1 MDAISPKATSKKSL
15 EKKVSREEAEEA
27 VRTLIKW
34 AGDNPKR
41 EGLIDTPKRV
51 VNAYEEFFAGYN
63 VSPEKVLSKTFND
76 VNGYDDIVMLKNISL
91 NSHCEHHM
99 VPIIGKVHLAYIPVD
114 KVVGISKLAR
124 VVDIFGKRLQTQETM
139 TKQIA
144 ETIQNSLKPKG
155 VAVYM
160 VVFHDCMRIRG
171 VAKPDVSL
179 IASSLFVCF
188 DIFYQ
193 YKFGEDIF
201 GFKTLGSGRK
211 LGGPFGDD
219 GGDWILLA
227 QERESWHKL
236 EDKFAHNCLSHDD

>member
-1 MDAISPKATSKKSL
+1 MKKKEFKMDAISPKETSKESL
-15 EKKVSREEAEEA
+15 EKKVSRQEAEEA

-51 VNAYEEFFAGYN
+51 VNAYEEFFAGYGI
-63 VSPEKVLSKTFND
+63 SPGKVLSKTFND
-76 VNGYDDIVMLKNISL
+76 VNGYDDIVMLKNITL

-144 ETIQNSLKPKG
+144 DTIQNSLKPKG
-155 VAVYM
+155 VAVYIEA
-160 VVFHDCMRIRG
+160 FHECMTTRG
-171 VAKPDVSL
+171 VAKPDVST
-179 IASSLFVCF
+179 ITSSFLG
-188 DIFYQ
+188 D
-193 YKFGEDIF
+193 
-201 GFKTLGSGRK
+201 FKTNEKMEKRFLDFINVK
-211 LGGPFGDD
+211 
-219 GGDWILLA
+219 
-227 QERESWHKL
+227 
-236 EDKFAHNCLSHDD
+236 